1 MRLRKLIYCTMAIS
15 LAVSAVWCAPARAAQ
30 STPAAT
36 AQAAQKREVTDETGR
51 RVTVPLDVRRIVS
64 LAPNLTETIYALGAQ
79 DRLVGVT
86 NYCDFPPEALKKT
99 KIGTA
104 LNPSLEA
111 IVGLKPDLVL
121 ATTAIDRL
129 ETVQSLERLGISVY
143 ATDPRTVEGI
153 LVSIRDVG
161 EVIGTPQQGD
171 ALAASLATRLAE
183 IKQHLAG
190 STPKRIL
197 FVVWEKPLITMG
209 KNTFL
214 ADAVRW
220 AGGESV
226 FNLTQNWPAVSLE
239 EAVRQQP
246 DALVFASGD
255 PRNSEKEYA
264 ELRTVPG
271 WRVLHAVEQRQII
284 TVSDAIARPA
294 PRLIDAIEQL
304 ARALHPDAFAAD
316 AEK

>member
-1 MRLRKLIYCTMAIS
+1 M
-15 LAVSAVWCAPARAAQ
+15 PA
-30 STPAAT
+30 
-36 AQAAQKREVTDETGR
+36 
-51 RVTVPLDVRRIVS
+51 DVRRIVS

-86 NYCDFPPEALKKT
+86 NYCDYPPDALKKT

-143 ATDPRTVEGI
+143 ATDPHTVEEI
-153 LVSIRDVG
+153 LVSIRNVG
-161 EVIGTPQQGD
+161 DVIGSPQPGE
-171 ALAASLATRLAE
+171 ALAASLASRLARL
-183 IKQHLAG
+183 KNRLAG
-190 STPKRIL
+190 SAPKRIL
-197 FVVWEKPLITMG
+197 FVVWETPLITMG

-226 FNLTQNWPAVSLE
+226 FQLTQNWPPVSLE
-239 EAVRQQP
+239 EAVRLQP

-255 PRNSEKEYA
+255 PRNSEKE
-264 ELRTVPG
+264 LRNLRAAPG
-271 WRVLHAVEQRQII
+271 WRAMHAVEQGKII
-284 TVSDAIARPA
+284 TVSDAIARPG
-294 PRLIDAIEQL
+294 PRLIDAVEEL
-304 ARALHPDAFAAD
+304 ARALHPDAFAGD
-316 AEK
+316 AAK

>member
-1 MRLRKLIYCTMAIS
+1 MTIG
-15 LAVSAVWCAPARAAQ
+15 LAMLAPCCVPAHATSSTRIAA
-30 STPAAT
+30 P
-36 AQAAQKREVTDETGR
+36 QAAQHREVTDETGR
-51 RVTVPLDVRRIVS
+51 HVAVPVDVRRIVS

-86 NYCDFPPEALKKT
+86 NYCDYPPDALKKT

-129 ETVQSLERLGISVY
+129 ETVQSLERLGIPVY
-143 ATDPRTVEGI
+143 ATDPHTVEGI
-153 LVSIRDVG
+153 LVSIRNVG
-161 EVIGTPQQGD
+161 DVIGAPQQGD
-171 ALAASLATRLAE
+171 ALAASLASRLAQ
-183 IKQHLAG
+183 IKQQLAG
-190 STPKRIL
+190 SAPKRIL

-226 FNLTQNWPAVSLE
+226 INLTQNWPNISLE

-255 PRNSEKEYA
+255 PQNTEKEYA
-264 ELRTVPG
+264 NLSAEPG

-284 TVSDAIARPA
+284 TVSDAISRPA
-294 PRLIDAIEQL
+294 PRLVDAIEEL

-316 AEK
+316 AAK

>member
-1 MRLRKLIYCTMAIS
+1 M
-15 LAVSAVWCAPARAAQ
+15 
-30 STPAAT
+30 
-36 AQAAQKREVTDETGR
+36 
-51 RVTVPLDVRRIVS
+51 VPLDVRRIVS

-86 NYCDFPPEALKKT
+86 NYCDYPPDALKKT

-121 ATTAIDRL
+121 ATTTIDRL

-143 ATDPRTVEGI
+143 ATDPHTLEEI

-161 EVIGTPQQGD
+161 NVIGTPKQGD
-171 ALAASLATRLAE
+171 ALAASLASRLAQ
-183 IKQHLAG
+183 IKTRLAG
-190 STPKRIL
+190 STLRRIL

-220 AGGESV
+220 AGGESI
-226 FNLTQNWPAVSLE
+226 FDLTQNWPPVSLE
-239 EAVRQQP
+239 ETVRLQP

-255 PRNSEKEYA
+255 PQNSEKEFTNLSK
-264 ELRTVPG
+264 EPG
-271 WRVLHAVEQRQII
+271 WRAMHAVEQRHII

-294 PRLIDAIEQL
+294 PRLIDAIEEL
-304 ARALHPDAFAAD
+304 ARALHPDAFATD
-316 AEK
+316 AAK

>member
-1 MRLRKLIYCTMAIS
+1 M
-15 LAVSAVWCAPARAAQ
+15 LAPWCVPVRATQSSSVVAAQ
-30 STPAAT
+30 V
-36 AQAAQKREVTDETGR
+36 AQTREVTDETGR
-51 RVTVPLDVRRIVS
+51 HVAVPVDVRRIVS

-86 NYCDFPPEALKKT
+86 NYCDYPPDALKKT

-129 ETVQSLERLGISVY
+129 ETVQALERLGISVY
-143 ATDPRTVEGI
+143 ATDPHTVDGI
-153 LVSIRDVG
+153 LVSIRNVG
-161 EVIGTPQQGD
+161 EVIGSPQQGD
-171 ALAASLATRLAE
+171 ALAASLASRLVQ
-183 IKQHLAG
+183 IKLHLAG
-190 STPKRIL
+190 SAPRRIL

-214 ADAVRW
+214 ADAVRR

-226 FNLTQNWPAVSLE
+226 IDLNQNWPTVSLE

-255 PRNSEKEYA
+255 PQNSEKEYA
-264 ELRTVPG
+264 NLSTEPG

-294 PRLIDAIEQL
+294 PRLIDAIEEL
-304 ARALHPDAFAAD
+304 ARALHPDAFAAG
-316 AEK
+316 AAK

>member
-1 MRLRKLIYCTMAIS
+1 MRKINFRAIAIG
-15 LAVSAVWCAPARAAQ
+15 LAMLAPWCVCARARATQ
-30 STPAAT
+30 SNSFAA
-36 AQAAQKREVTDETGR
+36 AAVAETREVTDETGR
-51 RVTVPLDVRRIVS
+51 HVAVPVDVRRIVS

-86 NYCDFPPEALKKT
+86 NYCDYPADALKKT

-129 ETVQSLERLGISVY
+129 ETVQALERLGISVY
-143 ATDPRTVEGI
+143 ATDPHTVDGI
-153 LVSIRDVG
+153 LVSIRNVG
-161 EVIGTPQQGD
+161 DVIGAPQQGD
-171 ALAASLATRLAE
+171 ALATSLASRLAQ
-183 IKQHLAG
+183 IKQQLAG
-190 STPKRIL
+190 SAPKRIL

-214 ADAVRW
+214 ADAVRR

-226 FNLTQNWPAVSLE
+226 IHLTQNWPTVSLE

-255 PRNSEKEYA
+255 PQNTEKEYA
-264 ELRTVPG
+264 NLSAEPG
-271 WRVLHAVEQRQII
+271 WRVLHAVEQRHII

-294 PRLIDAIEQL
+294 PRLIDAIEEL
-304 ARALHPDAFAAD
+304 ARALHPDAFAA
-316 AEK
+316 AAAK